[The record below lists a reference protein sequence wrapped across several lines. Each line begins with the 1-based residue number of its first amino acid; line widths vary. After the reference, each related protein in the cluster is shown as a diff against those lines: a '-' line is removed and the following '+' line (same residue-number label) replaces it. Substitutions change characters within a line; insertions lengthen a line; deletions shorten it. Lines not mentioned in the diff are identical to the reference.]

1 MATNNTTIAG
11 RVYLSGTNDFQQRVP
26 NPTISGIDATS
37 KFLFDPMNRRY
48 LNEFVDAFVNR
59 IGTQIV
65 HNNQWENPL
74 TVFKGSN
81 LRYGASIQE
90 SAIKWLRAHTYDV
103 DDANLLKVERPEAAV
118 WYHTVNRKD
127 RYDITLELPD
137 LQQAF
142 ADEMGLNR
150 LIDAV
155 MTVPR
160 NSDNYDEYLC
170 MLNQIAYY
178 EKNWRFFKHRV
189 SAAPTDEATGKEFL
203 KAVRAYAKK
212 LKFPSSLYSPVSA
225 EYGIPTFAKPEE
237 LVLFI
242 TADAAASIDV
252 DTLASVFQL
261 DKAEAAYRTIE
272 VPELPIPSAFALL
285 TTDSFFVCNDYVYA
299 NESFYNPQT
308 LSTNY
313 YLHHWEV
320 VSASPF
326 VPAILFTTDAGT
338 TVPTLTQA
346 VTDVKIIAAKT
357 SLKPGD
363 TTQLTV
369 ELVGTMT
376 ANDEGI
382 KVAPDEGI
390 EVAPDAVTWSVSGE
404 TATTNGAP
412 LALNSATRVDRLGVL
427 HVQKTGLE
435 ASNVLHVTGTASYV
449 NPSGATKQCTKTVDI
464 TIA

>member
-1 MATNNTTIAG
+1 MPTNNTTIAG

-48 LNEFVDAFVNR
+48 LNEFIDSYVNR
-59 IGTQIV
+59 IGAQIV
-65 HNNQWENPL
+65 HNKAWENPL
-74 TVFKGSN
+74 AVFKGAT
-81 LRYGASIQE
+81 LRYGSSIQE
-90 SAIKWLRAHTYDV
+90 SALKWIKAHTYNV
-103 DDANLLKVERPEAAV
+103 DDDTLLKVSRPEAAV
-118 WYHTVNRKD
+118 WYYSVNRKD
-127 RYDITLELPD
+127 RYDITVEEPD
-137 LQQAF
+137 LRMAF

-150 LIDAV
+150 LIDAI

-178 EKNWRFFKHRV
+178 ENNWGFFKHQV

-212 LKFPSSLYSPVSA
+212 LRFPSSLYSPVSA
-225 EYGIPTFAKPEE
+225 EYGIPTFVKPEE
-237 LVLFI
+237 LVLLV
-242 TADAAASIDV
+242 TADASAAIDV
-252 DTLASVFQL
+252 DALASVFNL
-261 DKAEAAYRTIE
+261 DKAEIAYRTVE
-272 VPELPIPSAFALL
+272 VPELPVPNAFALL
-285 TTDSFFVCNDYVYA
+285 TTDQFFVASDYVYT

-326 VPAILFTTDAGT
+326 VPAILFTTDANTAVT
-338 TVPTLTQA
+338 TVTQS
-346 VTDVKIIAAKT
+346 VTGVNITADSQT
-357 SLKPGD
+357 LKPGES
-363 TTQLTV
+363 TQMNVTLT
-369 ELVGTMT
+369 GTVT

-382 KVAPDEGI
+382 VL
-390 EVAPDAVTWSVSGE
+390 APDAVTWSVSGE
-404 TATTNGAP
+404 TKASEGEP
-412 LALNSATRVDRLGVL
+412 LALDIATHVDRLGVL
-427 HVQKTGLE
+427 HVQKTDLE
-435 ASNVLHVTGTASYV
+435 AGNVLHVTGTTSYV
-449 NPSGATKQCTKTVDI
+449 NPSGETNKYTKTVDI

>member
-26 NPTISGIDATS
+26 NPTIHGIDATS

-48 LNEFVDAFVNR
+48 LNEFVDSYVNR

-103 DDANLLKVERPEAAV
+103 DDATLLKVERPEAAV

-127 RYDITLELPD
+127 RYDITVELPD

-150 LIDAV
+150 LIDAI

-178 EKNWRFFKHRV
+178 EKNWQFFKHKV
-189 SAAPTDEATGKEFL
+189 TAEPTDEATGKEFL

-237 LVLFI
+237 LVLII

-272 VPELPIPSAFALL
+272 VPELPVPNAFALL

-326 VPAILFTTDAGT
+326 VPAILFTTDTAT
-338 TVPTLTQA
+338 TVSTLTQS
-346 VTDVKIIAAKT
+346 VTDVNITAAKT

-369 ELVGTMT
+369 SLIGTVT
-376 ANDEGI
+376 ENDAVTEND
-382 KVAPDEGI
+382 KGI
-390 EVAPDAVTWSVSGE
+390 EVAPDAVTWSVTGE
-404 TATTNGAP
+404 TAATEGEPLDLNGA
-412 LALNSATRVDRLGVL
+412 TYVDRLGVL
-427 HVQKTGLE
+427 HTQKTGLKKN
-435 ASNVLHVTGTASYV
+435 NVLHVTGTTSYV
-449 NPSGATKQCTKTVDI
+449 NPSGKTTPYTKTVGI

>member
-11 RVYLSGTNDFQQRVP
+11 RVWLSGTNDFQQRVP
-26 NPTISGIDATS
+26 DPTVSGIDATS

-48 LNEFVDAFVNR
+48 LNEFMDSYVNR

-65 HNNQWENPL
+65 HNNVWDNPL

-81 LRYGASIQE
+81 LRYGATIQE
-90 SAIKWLRAHTYDV
+90 SAVKWIKAHSYDV
-103 DDANLLKVERPEAAV
+103 DDATLLKVNRPEAAV
-118 WYHTVNRKD
+118 WYHSVNRKD
-127 RYDITLELPD
+127 RYDITVELPD

-150 LIDAV
+150 LIDAI

-160 NSDNYDEYLC
+160 NSDNYDEYQC

-178 EKNWRFFKHRV
+178 EKNWGFFKHHTV
-189 SAAPTDEATGKEFL
+189 SEPTDEASGKEFL

-242 TADAAASIDV
+242 TADAAASVDV
-252 DTLASVFQL
+252 DTLAGVFNL

-272 VPELPIPSAFALL
+272 VPELPVDGAYAML
-285 TTDSFFVCNDYVYA
+285 TTDAFFVCNDYVYA

-308 LSTNY
+308 MSTNY

-326 VPAILFTTDAGT
+326 VPAILFTTAAATSVDTVTQTVTGVNITSADT
-338 TVPTLTQA
+338 TVKAGAST
-346 VTDVKIIAAKT
+346 K
-357 SLKPGD
+357 
-363 TTQLTV
+363 LTV
-369 ELVGTMT
+369 DLVGTIT
-376 ANDEGI
+376 AND
-382 KVAPDEGI
+382 ADLR
-390 EVAPDAVTWSVSGE
+390 VAPDAVTWSVAASSATGE
-404 TATTNGAP
+404 P
-412 LALNSATRVDRLGVL
+412 VELNSATRVDRLGYL
-427 HVQKTGLE
+427 HVQKTDIE
-435 ASNVLHVTGTASYV
+435 ASTVLHVTGTTSYV
-449 NPSGATKQCTKTVDI
+449 NPSGETVQYTKTIDV
-464 TIA
+464 TVA

>member
-90 SAIKWLRAHTYDV
+90 SALKWLRAHTYDV
-103 DDANLLKVERPEAAV
+103 DDATLLKVERPEAAV

-142 ADEMGLNR
+142 SDEMGLNR

-178 EKNWRFFKHRV
+178 ENNWQFYKHQV
-189 SAAPTDEATGKEFL
+189 TAAPTDEATGKEFL

-272 VPELPIPSAFALL
+272 VPELPVPNAFALL

-338 TVPTLTQA
+338 TVSTLTQA
-346 VTDVKIIAAKT
+346 VTGVSITAAKT

-369 ELVGTMT
+369 ELDGTVT
-376 ANDEGI
+376 DNN
-382 KVAPDEGI
+382 EGI
-390 EVAPDAVTWSVSGE
+390 EVAPDAVTWSVTGE
-404 TATTNGAP
+404 TAETAGKP
-412 LALNSATRVDRLGVL
+412 LSLNSATRVDRLGVL
-427 HVQKTGLE
+427 HVQKTDLE
-435 ASNVLHVTGTASYV
+435 ATNVLHVTGTASYV
-449 NPSGATKQCTKTVDI
+449 NPSGATTQYTATVDI

>member
-26 NPTISGIDATS
+26 DPTISGIDATS

-59 IGTQIV
+59 IGTQVV

-103 DDANLLKVERPEAAV
+103 DDASLLQVERPEAAV

-127 RYDITLELPD
+127 RYDITLDLPD

-170 MLNQIAYY
+170 MLNQIAFY
-178 EKNWRFFKHRV
+178 EKNWQFFKHQ

-203 KAVRAYAKK
+203 KALRAYAKK

-272 VPELPIPSAFALL
+272 VPELPVPNAFALL

-346 VTDVKIIAAKT
+346 VTGVNITAAKT

-363 TTQLTV
+363 TTQLAV
-369 ELVGTMT
+369 ELVGTVA

-382 KVAPDEGI
+382 EL
-390 EVAPDAVTWSVSGE
+390 APDAVTWSVSGE
-404 TATTNGAP
+404 TAATAGEP

-435 ASNVLHVTGTASYV
+435 ASNVLHVTGTTSYV
-449 NPSGATKQCTKTVDI
+449 NPSGATTQYTKTVDI

>member
-1 MATNNTTIAG
+1 MPTNNTTIAG

-90 SAIKWLRAHTYDV
+90 SAIKWLRAHAYDV
-103 DDANLLKVERPEAAV
+103 DDATLLKVERPEAAV
-118 WYHTVNRKD
+118 WYHTVNRKN

-160 NSDNYDEYLC
+160 NSDNCDEYLC

-178 EKNWRFFKHRV
+178 EKNWQFFKHQV
-189 SAAPTDEATGKEFL
+189 SGEPTDEATGKEFL

-272 VPELPIPSAFALL
+272 VPELPVPNAFALL

-338 TVPTLTQA
+338 TVPTLTQT
-346 VTDVKIIAAKT
+346 VTGVNITAAKT
-357 SLKPGD
+357 TLKPGD

-369 ELVGTMT
+369 ELKGTVT
-376 ANDEGI
+376 ANN
-382 KVAPDEGI
+382 VGI
-390 EVAPDAVTWSVSGE
+390 EVAPDAVTWSVTGE
-404 TATTNGAP
+404 TAPAGEP

-435 ASNVLHVTGTASYV
+435 ASNVLHVTGTTSYV
-449 NPSGATKQCTKTVDI
+449 NPSGATTQYTNTVDI

>member
-26 NPTISGIDATS
+26 DPTIEGIDATF

-48 LNEFVDAFVNR
+48 LNEFVDAYVNR

-74 TVFKGSN
+74 TVFKGAN
-81 LRYGASIQE
+81 LRYGSSIQE
-90 SAIKWLRAHTYDV
+90 SALKWIRAHTYDV
-103 DDANLLKVERPEAAV
+103 DDDTLLKVSRPEAAV

-127 RYDITLELPD
+127 RYDITVELPD

-150 LIDAV
+150 LIDAI

-170 MLNQIAYY
+170 MLNQLAYY
-178 EKNWRFFKHRV
+178 EQNWGFFKHQV

-212 LKFPSSLYSPVSA
+212 LKFPTSLYSPVSA

-252 DTLASVFQL
+252 DTLASVFNL

-272 VPELPIPSAFALL
+272 VPELPIPNAFALL
-285 TTDSFFVCNDYVYA
+285 TTDNFFVCNDYVYA

-326 VPAILFTTDAGT
+326 VPAILFTTDAPT
-338 TVPTLTQA
+338 TVSTITQSVTGVNITA
-346 VTDVKIIAAKT
+346 VKT
-357 SLKPGD
+357 SLKPGES
-363 TTQLTV
+363 TQMTV
-369 ELVGTMT
+369 ELIGTVT
-376 ANDEGI
+376 ANDEG
-382 KVAPDEGI
+382 V

-404 TATTNGAP
+404 TAGTEGEP

-427 HVQKTGLE
+427 HVQKSDLETG
-435 ASNVLHVTGTASYV
+435 NVLHVTGTTSYV
-449 NPSGATKQCTKTVDI
+449 NPSGATSKYTKTVDI

>member
-1 MATNNTTIAG
+1 MASNNTTIAG

-59 IGTQIV
+59 IGTQLV
-65 HNNQWENPL
+65 RNNQWENPL

-103 DDANLLKVERPEAAV
+103 DDATLLKVERPEAAV

-127 RYDITLELPD
+127 RYDITVELPD

-150 LIDAV
+150 LIDAI

-170 MLNQIAYY
+170 MLSQLAYY
-178 EKNWRFFKHRV
+178 ENNWGFFKHKV

-203 KAVRAYAKK
+203 KAVRAYATK
-212 LKFPSSLYSPVSA
+212 LKFPTSLYSPVSA

-252 DTLASVFQL
+252 DTLAAVFNL

-272 VPELPIPSAFALL
+272 VLELPIANAFALL

-326 VPAILFTTDAGT
+326 VPAILFTTDSAT
-338 TVPTLTQA
+338 TVSTLTQN
-346 VTDVKIIAAKT
+346 VTGVNITAGKT
-357 SLKPGD
+357 TLKAGE

-369 ELVGTMT
+369 ELTGDVTKNEVGVT
-376 ANDEGI
+376 
-382 KVAPDEGI
+382 
-390 EVAPDAVTWSVSGE
+390 VAPDAVTWSVSGE
-404 TATTNGAP
+404 TAASDGEP
-412 LALNSATRVDRLGVL
+412 LSLNSATRVDRLGLL
-427 HVQKTGLE
+427 HIQKTDLE
-435 ASNVLHVTGTASYV
+435 AGNVIHVTGTTSYV
-449 NPSGATKQCTKTVDI
+449 NPSGATTPYTKTVDI
-464 TIA
+464 TIG

>member
-26 NPTISGIDATS
+26 NPTISGIDATC

-48 LNEFVDAFVNR
+48 LNEFVDAYVNR

-81 LRYGASIQE
+81 LLRYGASIQE

-103 DDANLLKVERPEAAV
+103 DDASLLKVERPEAAV

-127 RYDITLELPD
+127 RYDITLELPE

-178 EKNWRFFKHRV
+178 EKNWQFFKHQV

-272 VPELPIPSAFALL
+272 VPELPIPGAFALL

-338 TVPTLTQA
+338 TVSTLTQT
-346 VTDVKIIAAKT
+346 VTGVNITAAKT

-363 TTQLTV
+363 TTRLTV
-369 ELVGTMT
+369 ELVGDVT
-376 ANDEGI
+376 AND
-382 KVAPDEGI
+382 DGI

-404 TATTNGAP
+404 TAATEGKP
-412 LALNSATRVDRLGVL
+412 LDLNSATRVDRLGVL

-435 ASNVLHVTGTASYV
+435 ASNVLHVAGTTSYV
-449 NPSGATKQCTKTVDI
+449 NPSGTTKQYTETVDI

>member
-26 NPTISGIDATS
+26 NPTIEGIDATS

-48 LNEFVDAFVNR
+48 LNEFVDAYVNR

-74 TVFKGSN
+74 TVFKGAN
-81 LRYGASIQE
+81 LRYGSSIQE
-90 SAIKWLRAHTYDV
+90 SALKWIKAHTYDV
-103 DDANLLKVERPEAAV
+103 DDDTLLKVSRPEAAV

-127 RYDITLELPD
+127 RYDITVELPD

-150 LIDAV
+150 LIDAI

-170 MLNQIAYY
+170 MLNQLAYY
-178 EKNWRFFKHRV
+178 EQNWGFFKHRV

-212 LKFPSSLYSPVSA
+212 LKFPTSLYSPVSA

-252 DTLASVFQL
+252 DTLASVFNL

-272 VPELPIPSAFALL
+272 VPELPISNAFALL
-285 TTDSFFVCNDYVYA
+285 TTDNFFVCNDYVYA

-326 VPAILFTTDAGT
+326 VPAILFTTDAPT
-338 TVPTLTQA
+338 TVSTITQN
-346 VTDVKIIAAKT
+346 VTGVNITAAKT
-357 SLKPGD
+357 SLKPGES
-363 TTQLTV
+363 TQMTV
-369 ELVGTMT
+369 ELTGTVT
-376 ANDEGI
+376 ANDEG
-382 KVAPDEGI
+382 V

-404 TATTNGAP
+404 TAKTDGEP

-427 HVQKTGLE
+427 HVQKSDLE
-435 ASNVLHVTGTASYV
+435 ANNVLHVVGTTSYV
-449 NPSGATKQCTKTVDI
+449 NPSGKTELYTKTVDI
-464 TIA
+464 TIV